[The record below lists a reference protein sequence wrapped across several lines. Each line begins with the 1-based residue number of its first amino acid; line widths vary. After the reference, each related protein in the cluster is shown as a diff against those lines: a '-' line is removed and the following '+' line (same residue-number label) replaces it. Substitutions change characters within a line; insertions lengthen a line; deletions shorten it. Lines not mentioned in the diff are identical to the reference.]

1 MGDLAFGHTG
11 LDIETAVRAGVPI
24 TTVIIN
30 NFTMGG
36 YDKTM
41 PTAMERFG
49 AGNQSG
55 NYADVAKALGARG
68 IKVEKPEGI
77 APALEEANQANKE
90 GEVCVV
96 EIITRPDSRFSK
108 YEDLLKLD

>member
-1 MGDLAFGHTG
+1 
-11 LDIETAVRAGVPI
+11 
-24 TTVIIN
+24 
-30 NFTMGG
+30 MGG

-55 NYADVAKALGARG
+55 DYADVARALGARG

-77 APALEEANQANKE
+77 APALEEAHQANKE

-108 YEDLLKLD
+108 YEDLLKRD